1 MINGS
6 NMLITKR
13 KVFYKKLL
21 GLALPIAL
29 QNLISFSIGLTDTV
43 MIGRLGD
50 NAISGVYMGN
60 QIQMLLQVF
69 SAGVEGAI
77 LALSAQY
84 WGKRD
89 TKSVARVAVIG
100 TSFLLTVGVTL
111 TILCSSVPRF
121 VVSLF
126 TSNSQII
133 STGADYLGILCLSF
147 AFFCIT
153 QSLVA
158 TMRSVELTKI
168 GFYASVAALLVNGVL
183 DYALIF
189 GRLGAPR
196 LEIRGAAIATLCARA
211 VEALIMI
218 IYVFFI
224 NKRLKINLKEFFKLD
239 KELLLS
245 FIKYG
250 SPIILGQVIWAVNI
264 LFSTA
269 IIGWR
274 NAAGAVTALSIANT
288 LNNLSYVVTNGISGA
303 LGIMVGKAVGEKD
316 FERVRVYTKT
326 AQILFLIFGII
337 TGLGIQLVKAPFIS
351 LYKISTVAA
360 KEAARFINVLSITA
374 LGTCYQSVCLFGLL
388 KSGGDMKFVF
398 KVEACAV
405 FLAVIPLSLIALRL
419 ELAPWIIFASL
430 KCDQFLKCIPAA
442 IRVNKYKWIKNIAAP
457 V

>member
-1 MINGS
+1 MFNGFD
-6 NMLITKR
+6 MLISKR
-13 KVFYKKLL
+13 KGFYKKLF

-60 QIQMLLQVF
+60 QVQMLLQVF

-89 TKSVARVAVIG
+89 AKSVARVAAIG
-100 TSFLLTVGVTL
+100 TSFLLAVGVLITL
-111 TILCSSVPRF
+111 VCSFAPEF
-121 VVSLF
+121 IVSLF
-126 TSNSQII
+126 TNNTQII
-133 STGADYLGILCLSF
+133 STGADYLGVLCLSF
-147 AFFCIT
+147 GFFCLT

-158 TMRSVELTKI
+158 AMRSVELTRI
-168 GFYASVAALLVNGVL
+168 GFYASLVALIVNGVL

-196 LEIRGAAIATLCARA
+196 LEIRGAAIATLSARA
-211 VEALIMI
+211 VESLIMI
-218 IYVFFI
+218 IYVFFR
-224 NKRLKINLKEFFKLD
+224 NKRLKIKIRDFFKPE
-239 KELLLS
+239 KKLLCN
-245 FIKYG
+245 FIKHG
-250 SPIILGQVIWAVNI
+250 SPIIAGQVIWAVNI

-269 IIGWR
+269 IIGFS
-274 NAAGAVTALSIANT
+274 NAEGALTALSIANT
-288 LNNLSYVVTNGISGA
+288 LNNLSYVITNGISGA

-316 FERVRVYTKT
+316 FERVRAYSKT
-326 AQILFLIFGII
+326 AQLLFIIFGVI
-337 TGLGIQLVKAPFIS
+337 TGLGIQLAKTPFIS
-351 LYKISTVAA
+351 LYKISAEAV
-360 KEAARFINVLSITA
+360 KEASRFINVLSVTA

-405 FLAVIPLSLIALRL
+405 FLAVIPLSLVALHL
-419 ELAPWIIFASL
+419 ELAPPMIFICL

>member
-1 MINGS
+1 MIDRS

-13 KVFYKKLL
+13 KGFYKKLL

-60 QIQMLLQVF
+60 QVQMLLQVF

-100 TSFLLTVGVTL
+100 TSFLLTVGIVL
-111 TILCSSVPRF
+111 TIVCSVAPEF

-126 TSNSQII
+126 TSSTQII
-133 STGADYLGILCLSF
+133 GTGADYLGILCLSF
-147 AFFCIT
+147 GFFCIT

-158 TMRSVELTKI
+158 AMRSVELTRI
-168 GFYASVAALLVNGVL
+168 GFYASLVALIVNGVL

-196 LEIRGAAIATLCARA
+196 LEIRGAAIATLSARA

-224 NKRLKINLKEFFKLD
+224 NKRLRIKIKDFLKPE
-239 KELLLS
+239 KELLHN
-245 FIKYG
+245 FIKHG

-269 IIGWR
+269 VIGWSG
-274 NAAGAVTALSIANT
+274 ADGAVTALSIANT

-326 AQILFLIFGII
+326 AQILFLIFGVI
-337 TGLGIQLVKAPFIS
+337 TGLSIQLVKSPFIS
-351 LYKISTVAA
+351 LYKISTAAA
-360 KEAARFINVLSITA
+360 KEAARFINVLSVTA

-405 FLAVIPLSLIALRL
+405 FIAVIPISLIALQL
-419 ELAPWIIFASL
+419 DLAPWIIFICL

-457 V
+457 I

>member
-1 MINGS
+1 
-6 NMLITKR
+6 MLLTKR
-13 KVFYKKLL
+13 KGFYKKLL

-60 QIQMLLQVF
+60 QVQMLLQVF

-100 TSFLLTVGVTL
+100 TSFLLTVGIVL
-111 TILCSSVPRF
+111 TIVCSVAPEF

-126 TSNSQII
+126 TSSTQII
-133 STGADYLGILCLSF
+133 GTGADYLGILCLSF
-147 AFFCIT
+147 GFFCIT

-158 TMRSVELTKI
+158 TMRSVELTRI
-168 GFYASVAALLVNGVL
+168 GFYASLVALIVNGVL

-196 LEIRGAAIATLCARA
+196 LEIRGAAIATLSARV

-224 NKRLKINLKEFFKLD
+224 NKRLKVKIKELFKPG
-239 KELLLS
+239 KELLGS
-245 FIKYG
+245 FIKHG

-269 IIGWR
+269 IIGWSG
-274 NAAGAVTALSIANT
+274 ADGAVTALSIANT

-326 AQILFLIFGII
+326 AQILFLIFGVI
-337 TGLGIQLVKAPFIS
+337 TGLSIQLVKSPFIS
-351 LYKISTVAA
+351 LYKISTAAA
-360 KEAARFINVLSITA
+360 KEAARFINVLSVTA

-405 FLAVIPLSLIALRL
+405 FIAVIPISLIALQL
-419 ELAPWIIFASL
+419 DLAPWIIFICL

-457 V
+457 I

>member
-1 MINGS
+1 M
-6 NMLITKR
+6 
-13 KVFYKKLL
+13 
-21 GLALPIAL
+21 
-29 QNLISFSIGLTDTV
+29 
-43 MIGRLGD
+43 
-50 NAISGVYMGN
+50 
-60 QIQMLLQVF
+60 
-69 SAGVEGAI
+69 
-77 LALSAQY
+77 ALSAQY

-100 TSFLLTVGVTL
+100 TSFLLTVGIVL
-111 TILCSSVPRF
+111 TIVCSVAPEF

-126 TSNSQII
+126 TSSTQII
-133 STGADYLGILCLSF
+133 GTGADYLGILCLSF
-147 AFFCIT
+147 GFFCIT

-158 TMRSVELTKI
+158 TMRSVELTRI
-168 GFYASVAALLVNGVL
+168 GFYASLVALIVNGVL

-196 LEIRGAAIATLCARA
+196 LEIRGAAIATLSARV

-224 NKRLKINLKEFFKLD
+224 NKRLKVKIKELFKPG
-239 KELLLS
+239 KELLGS
-245 FIKYG
+245 FIKHG

-269 IIGWR
+269 IIGWSG
-274 NAAGAVTALSIANT
+274 ADGAVTALSIANT

-316 FERVRVYTKT
+316 FERVRSYTKT
-326 AQILFLIFGII
+326 AQVLFLIFGVI
-337 TGLGIQLVKAPFIS
+337 TGLSIQLVKSPFIS
-351 LYKISTVAA
+351 LYKISTAAA
-360 KEAARFINVLSITA
+360 KEAARFINVLSVTA

-405 FLAVIPLSLIALRL
+405 FIAVIPLSLIGLQL
-419 ELAPWIIFASL
+419 GLAPWIIFICL

-457 V
+457 I

>member
-1 MINGS
+1 MIDRS

-13 KVFYKKLL
+13 KGFYKKLL

-60 QIQMLLQVF
+60 QVQMLLQVF

-100 TSFLLTVGVTL
+100 TSFLLTVGIVL
-111 TILCSSVPRF
+111 TIVCSVAPEF

-126 TSNSQII
+126 TSSTQII
-133 STGADYLGILCLSF
+133 GTGADYLGILCLSF
-147 AFFCIT
+147 GFFCIT

-158 TMRSVELTKI
+158 AMRSVELTRI
-168 GFYASVAALLVNGVL
+168 GFYASLVALIVNGVL

-196 LEIRGAAIATLCARA
+196 LEIRGAAIATLSARA

-224 NKRLKINLKEFFKLD
+224 NKRLRIKIKDFLKPE
-239 KELLLS
+239 KELLHN
-245 FIKYG
+245 FIKHG

-269 IIGWR
+269 VIGWSG
-274 NAAGAVTALSIANT
+274 ADGAVTALSIANT

-326 AQILFLIFGII
+326 AQILFLIFGVI
-337 TGLGIQLVKAPFIS
+337 TGLSIQLVKSPFIS
-351 LYKISTVAA
+351 LYKISTAAA
-360 KEAARFINVLSITA
+360 KEAARFINVLSVTA

-405 FLAVIPLSLIALRL
+405 FIAVIPLSLIALQL
-419 ELAPWIIFASL
+419 DLAPWIIFICL

-457 V
+457 I